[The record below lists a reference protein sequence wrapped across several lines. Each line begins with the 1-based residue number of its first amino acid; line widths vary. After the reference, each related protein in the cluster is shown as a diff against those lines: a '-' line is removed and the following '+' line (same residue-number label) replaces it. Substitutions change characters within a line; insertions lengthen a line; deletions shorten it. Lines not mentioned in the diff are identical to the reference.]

1 MQYTRN
7 FKRPKIKTI
16 TRKYLPVSG
25 TAVSVPV
32 KLRLL
37 GTLLEAPV
45 RSLLIKQKEKLHG
58 GGSGDNSGS
67 IVSSVFEIFVLSM
80 VTYFIISIVNSS
92 AQSYQKK
99 LTKDKED

>member
-1 MQYTRN
+1 MHYTGN
-7 FKRPKIKTI
+7 IYFTPKYDNLVPSPLYI
-16 TRKYLPVSG
+16 TSG
-25 TAVSVPV
+25 P
-32 KLRLL
+32 
-37 GTLLEAPV
+37 LLEAPV